1 VDGTGTSFFRN
12 IRHKCVRKE
21 ASTELKIN
29 GVVRR
34 TDLEH
39 IPYESA
45 FSIKILFLKHFDINR
60 NNLNLSQ
67 LSNFYWDKK
76 DFLGDHNAKDI

>member
-1 VDGTGTSFFRN
+1 MRKKKKGRIITKTIP
-12 IRHKCVRKE
+12 IR
-21 ASTELKIN
+21 A
-29 GVVRR
+29 
-34 TDLEH
+34 DLEH

-60 NNLNLSQ
+60 NNLYLSQ